1 MTEEIIIDGVNVAGC
16 EFIAD
21 TKNGLVKCISWV
33 HNNKNQVSGHWDC
46 RENKNCYYKQL
57 KRLEQ
62 ENKELKDDYDEISN
76 NSEILHE
83 NNCLRIANAKLSEDL
98 CQHGI
103 SMREW
108 REQAINYRS
117 ALEEIREIAKFNQFY
132 NPEDLLI
139 NGDIGQMQDLKM
151 TEIYEKINEVLK

>member
-1 MTEEIIIDGVNVAGC
+1 MKNNELQAKLLRLEQENFALTQESQQKSQTIC
-16 EFIAD
+16 E
-21 TKNGLVKCISWV
+21 
-33 HNNKNQVSGHWDC
+33 
-46 RENKNCYYKQL
+46 
-57 KRLEQ
+57 LEQ

-117 ALEEIREIAKFNQFY
+117 ALEEIREKAQHCIRQDVCALCDYSEECAVPDVDGLVYDN
-132 NPEDLLI
+132 NRLLI
-139 NGDIGQMQDLKM
+139 KL
-151 TEIYEKINEVLK
+151 INEVLK